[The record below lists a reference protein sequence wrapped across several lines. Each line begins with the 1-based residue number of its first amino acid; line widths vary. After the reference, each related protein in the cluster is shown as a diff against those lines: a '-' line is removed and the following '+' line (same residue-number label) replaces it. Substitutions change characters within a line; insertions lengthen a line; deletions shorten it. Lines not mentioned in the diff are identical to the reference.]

1 MSIPNKVSMFKFII
15 NILLY
20 FFFVCGIQA
29 QVDTIKTKVV
39 EKSTKEKL
47 LKGIFV
53 QVDAASILSSA
64 FVKNSTYSMEG
75 GVQFDLKRKYFPVIE
90 IGYAGAD
97 KLSNNDVMYFSNVLF
112 ERIGIDFNL
121 SKPKKD
127 ALPTNNLILGGV
139 RLGMS
144 NFDYNISNIKIT
156 DNYWGGTES
165 PDYSM
170 NTTSK
175 LWFEIVFSVK
185 VEVFKN
191 AYMGWTVRNKNLL
204 GTEIPNEVFPWFIP
218 GYGINKS
225 TSWGFNY
232 MIGYRF

>member
-1 MSIPNKVSMFKFII
+1 
-15 NILLY
+15 
-20 FFFVCGIQA
+20 
-29 QVDTIKTKVV
+29 
-39 EKSTKEKL
+39 
-47 LKGIFV
+47 
-53 QVDAASILSSA
+53 
-64 FVKNSTYSMEG
+64 MEG
-75 GVQFDLKRKYFPVIE
+75 GVQFDIKGKFFPVFE

-97 KLSNNDVMYFSNVLF
+97 KLSNNDVMYFSNALF